1 MKGQIERSEHMD
13 DKKII
18 ELYFARNEAA
28 ISETEKKYGA
38 LCRYIA
44 DNILSRKEDVEEC
57 VSDVLLA
64 LWNAIPPDRPNDLR
78 AYIGKSVR
86 NRAKAISRD
95 ANAWKRGGKITLVGE
110 EFLAGLDDGT
120 DLAADFEV
128 RRMGELISRFLRKI
142 GEANKDIFV
151 MRYWLGMSHAQIMK
165 QTGFTEGKIKMSLRR
180 TKEKL
185 AEELRKEGFTV

>member
-1 MKGQIERSEHMD
+1 MKGQTGRSEHMN

-18 ELYFARNEAA
+18 ELFFARDERALA
-28 ISETEKKYGA
+28 ETEQKYGA

-44 DNILSRKEDVEEC
+44 SNILALKEDAEEC
-57 VSDVLLA
+57 VSDVMLA
-64 LWNAIPPDRPNDLR
+64 LWNAIPPDCPEDLR
-78 AYIGKSVR
+78 AYIGKAVH
-86 NRAKAISRD
+86 NRAHAISRD
-95 ANAWKRGGKITLVGE
+95 ANAWKRGGRVTIVGE

-120 DLAADFEV
+120 DLASDFEAK
-128 RRMGELISRFLRKI
+128 RMGKVISDLLRTV

-151 MRYWLGMSHAQIMK
+151 MRYYLGMSHAQIMK

-185 AEELRKEGFTV
+185 AEVLRKEGFTV